1 MTTEN
6 NPGNHAHGRDDATDI
21 IIIGG
26 GLVGASLAV
35 ALKPTGKNVLLVESV
50 NPQSNDQSAHQSN
63 DDERTVALTHSAK
76 LIFSAMGIWK
86 NIQAIQAQPILDIH
100 ISNRGHFGQ
109 THLSHKDARINNT
122 RINALGYVVPIKVI
136 GKVLWAQ
143 LKKDKNTRIVCPA
156 CAQNLQQHRDFC
168 SVEIIHQGKTK
179 RIKAK
184 LVVLADGG
192 QSSLGQQLNHD
203 AQFHHKARATDYAQS
218 AVLSIVTTDRPHNG
232 HAYERFTDE
241 GPLALLPHSTIEG
254 TGDSVG
260 DGVGDARSRYALV
273 WTTHR
278 DNVASRMSL
287 SDDEFLASLQ
297 DTFGDRAGNF
307 SNPSPRNHYP
317 LKRSTLSDPAS
328 GRVIIIGN
336 AAHTV
341 HPVAGQ
347 GFNLG
352 LRDVAELAEIIFNL
366 PDSDRENSDLENFDL
381 GGESMINAYTRAR
394 KRDTEMVNKLTHGLI
409 AVFSNDSKTLGFI
422 RNLGLTTI
430 EHCPPA
436 KRFLLKRT
444 MGLAGRQ
451 SKLALGIPL
460 DIALSE

>member
-1 MTTEN
+1 MTTES
-6 NPGNHAHGRDDATDI
+6 NPGNHAHGLDGKADI

-35 ALKPTGKNVLLVESV
+35 ALKPTGRNVLLVESV
-50 NPQSNDQSAHQSN
+50 NPQSDDQSAHQSN

-122 RINALGYVVPIKVI
+122 KINALGYVVPIKVI

-143 LKKDKNTRIVCPA
+143 LEKDKNTRIACPA
-156 CAQNLQQHRDFC
+156 YAQNLRQQRDFC
-168 SVEIIHQGKTK
+168 SVEIIHEGKTK
-179 RIKAK
+179 RIKSK
-184 LVVLADGG
+184 LVVVADGG
-192 QSSLGQQLNHD
+192 RSSLGQQLNHD

-232 HAYERFTDE
+232 RAYERFTDE
-241 GPLALLPHSTIEG
+241 GPLALLPHSTIE
-254 TGDSVG
+254 DM
-260 DGVGDARSRYALV
+260 GDAKCRYALV
-273 WTTHR
+273 WTTRR

-287 SDDEFLASLQ
+287 SDDEFAASLQ

-317 LKRSTLSDPAS
+317 LKRLTLPDPAS

-366 PDSDRENSDLENFDL
+366 PDSDPENSHRENSGL
-381 GGESMINAYTRAR
+381 GDESMINAYTRSR

-422 RNLGLTTI
+422 RNLGLNTI

-460 DIALSE
+460 SE